1 VASLRGRGA
10 LARFAGMME
19 PYGARAPGW
28 FDSTVIAATSR
39 LPDNWLG
46 LRLAIGLRRA
56 VTMRVSDDPGF
67 DVVRWGLRMRLHPC
81 RNGCEKGALFTPQ
94 MYEARE
100 RTELFKEIDKAKAAG
115 RTFVFVDIGANVGL
129 FSLLVASHAGT
140 NAKIIAIE
148 PEPGNVQRL
157 RFNVAANPGVPVFI
171 LPLAIGETAGRVV
184 LQVDH
189 RDRGGTRT
197 RALSADDATSTP
209 TVECRS
215 LLDILRQEQVTRID
229 ALKIDVEG
237 NEDVILSAFFGEAS
251 ESLWPEFLIIEDA
264 RSAWRSDLFSALAE
278 RSYII
283 AARTRLNVMMRRCVT
298 RRVCF
303 NRNAATT
310 DAGTGTTVPG

>member
-1 VASLRGRGA
+1 MPARRGASLRDRGA
-10 LARFAGMME
+10 LARFAAME

-56 VTMRVSDDPGF
+56 VTMRVSDDTGF

-100 RTELFKEIDKAKAAG
+100 RTELFKEIDKAKIVG

-129 FSLLVASHAGT
+129 FSLLVASYAGA

-148 PEPGNVQRL
+148 PEPENVERL
-157 RFNVAANPGVPVFI
+157 RFNVAANPGIPVRI
-171 LPLAIGETAGRVV
+171 LPLAIGETAGRVA
-184 LQVDH
+184 LQIDH

-197 RALSADDATSTP
+197 RALPADDATSIP
-209 TVECRS
+209 SVECRS
-215 LLDILRQEQVTRID
+215 LLDVLTEEAVTHID

-237 NEDVILSAFFGEAS
+237 SEDAILSAFFREAS

-264 RSAWRSDLFSALAE
+264 RSAWRSDLFSVLAK
-278 RSYII
+278 SGYAI
-283 AARTRLNVMMRRCVT
+283 AGRTKLNVMMRRSRSDLESSV
-298 RRVCF
+298 RDRSSLPVS
-303 NRNAATT
+303 
-310 DAGTGTTVPG
+310 